1 MVYELV
7 AAGMMINATTVVLEP
22 IFWSRELSPAS
33 QSAHAISNEQ
43 PTSQRLDEHVDTL
56 VPELVSA
63 SREQV
68 DGVLEV
74 KVVVSVEVSADEV
87 VDLFLGLDV
96 QVLELVHRRELLDVK
111 TVRQDTVCP

>member
-7 AAGMMINATTVVLEP
+7 AAGMMMNATTVVLEP

-43 PTSQRLDEHVDTL
+43 PTSQRLDEHVHTL
-56 VPELVSA
+56 VPELVSP

-74 KVVVSVEVSADEV
+74 KVVVSVEVSADEI
-87 VDLFLGLDV
+87 VDLLLGLDV
-96 QVLELVHRRELLDVK
+96 QVLELVHGRELLDVEA
-111 TVRQDTVCP
+111 VRQDTVFP